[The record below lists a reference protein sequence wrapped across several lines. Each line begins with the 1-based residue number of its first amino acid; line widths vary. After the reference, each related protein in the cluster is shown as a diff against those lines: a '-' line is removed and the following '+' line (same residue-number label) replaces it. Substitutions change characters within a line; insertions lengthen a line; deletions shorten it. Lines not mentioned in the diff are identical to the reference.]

1 MIIEGI
7 EIPDIFIKVCGRR
20 RHAEDVANGKI
31 YMKKVSYYRW
41 VENNYM
47 GDALDSLGPING
59 IQILN
64 SKGENF
70 FDVFPNMIP
79 VIGDLLDNTPVYCV
93 AMLDGRVAHV
103 ENESIKLNEE
113 FKNEL
118 LKFGKHFVLF
128 NGNEFIDHAMKWAKD
143 KHINCMG
150 RPVEYCDIWK
160 AYGGKDL
167 LHKSAEVPYYK
178 KDFSYINQNEWRFVL
193 LNKGLIP
200 ENKDFYVME
209 IEKMKTTKILSSEE
223 FKEFS
228 LDIKN
233 KVNG

>member
-7 EIPDIFIKVCGRR
+7 EIPDIFIKVCGQR

-79 VIGDLLDNTPVYCV
+79 VIGDLLDKLQHPVWG
-93 AMLDGRVAHV
+93 AFL
-103 ENESIKLNEE
+103 
-113 FKNEL
+113 L
-118 LKFGKHFVLF
+118 LK
-128 NGNEFIDHAMKWAKD
+128 N
-143 KHINCMG
+143 
-150 RPVEYCDIWK
+150 
-160 AYGGKDL
+160 
-167 LHKSAEVPYYK
+167 
-178 KDFSYINQNEWRFVL
+178 
-193 LNKGLIP
+193 
-200 ENKDFYVME
+200 
-209 IEKMKTTKILSSEE
+209 SSRCGPAAG
-223 FKEFS
+223 S
-228 LDIKN
+228 II
-233 KVNG
+233 